1 MTAWTESFEGSDGQ
15 VSRSRHDRD
24 NVVQALERLERSE
37 RDAVDELREAIC
49 GFVGSLR
56 GEGASG
62 EQVKEAVRA
71 LIATPASTEGALN
84 LAPAVREALV
94 ELAVHWC
101 SDEYD
106 KAKKS
111 VEPPTT

>member
-1 MTAWTESFEGSDGQ
+1 MTAWSESFEGSDGQ
-15 VSRSRHDRD
+15 VSRSGHDRA

-37 RDAVDELREAIC
+37 RDAIDELRQAIC

-56 GEGASG
+56 GEGAS
-62 EQVKEAVRA
+62 EDQVKEAVRA
-71 LIATPASTEGALN
+71 LVATPASTDGAVN

-101 SDEYD
+101 ADEYG
-106 KAKKS
+106 KAK
-111 VEPPTT
+111 